1 VALSLLAAAALVA
14 ANAFFVATEF
24 SLARLRTTQVDDYVR
39 QGRAGAKSARHAVDH
54 IDAYLAACQLGIT
67 LASLGLGVVG
77 EPVFEELLH
86 PLFGEGASVA
96 GFAVAGALAFGL
108 ITVLHVVVGE
118 LAPKSLAIAKTA
130 PVALVLAPLMRAFY
144 MATKPLVDL
153 FNWMGNLLLK
163 PFGIP
168 PAAEAGHAPHSEDEL
183 RELLRQSSQEGM
195 IGVEESEYT
204 ENVLLFGDRRAREAM
219 TPRPEVDWVST
230 QDDLRH
236 AAEAAV
242 RTGRTRLPLCE
253 GDAGL
258 DAVVGVVNAKDLL
271 GATVR
276 GEQDMDLRAIARPLA
291 RVNEAEHLDEVLRE
305 MRRERR
311 HVAVVMDEHGTA
323 IGLLSLEDI
332 LETIVGSIEDEY
344 DAEAAEVLRQDG
356 EDWIAAGSAPLREVV
371 ARVGLELGD
380 LPHEATIGG
389 HLLEELG
396 RVPSAGE
403 TVTVDGRPVEIL
415 DADEAQITRLRF
427 PAAVPD

>member
-1 VALSLLAAAALVA
+1 
-14 ANAFFVATEF
+14 
-24 SLARLRTTQVDDYVR
+24 
-39 QGRAGAKSARHAVDH
+39 
-54 IDAYLAACQLGIT
+54 
-67 LASLGLGVVG
+67 
-77 EPVFEELLH
+77 
-86 PLFGEGASVA
+86 
-96 GFAVAGALAFGL
+96 
-108 ITVLHVVVGE
+108 
-118 LAPKSLAIAKTA
+118 
-130 PVALVLAPLMRAFY
+130 VALVLAPLMRAFY
-144 MATKPLVDL
+144 MTTKPLVDL

-195 IGVEESEYT
+195 IGLEESQYS

-219 TPRPEVDWVST
+219 TPRPDVDWVST
-230 QDDLRH
+230 QDDLRR
-236 AAEAAV
+236 AAQVAV
-242 RTGRTRLPLCE
+242 ETGRTRLPLCE

-276 GEQDMDLRAIARPLA
+276 GDHGMDLRAISRPLA

-311 HVAVVMDEHGTA
+311 HVAVVVDEHGTA

-332 LETIVGSIEDEY
+332 LETIVGSIQDEY
-344 DAEAAEVLRQDG
+344 DEDAAEVLREDG
-356 EDWIAAGSAPLREVV
+356 DGWIVAGSAPLRDVV
-371 ARVGLELGD
+371 ALVGLELGD

-396 RVPSAGE
+396 RVPDAGE
-403 TVTVDGRPVEIL
+403 TVTVDGRAVEVL
-415 DADEAQITRLRF
+415 DADEAQITRVRF
-427 PAAVPD
+427 PARVAD

>member
-1 VALSLLAAAALVA
+1 MAVSLLAAAALVA

-24 SLARLRTTQVDDYVR
+24 SLARLRTTQVDDFLR
-39 QGRAGAKSARHAVDH
+39 QGKVGAKSTRHAVDH

-77 EPVFEELLH
+77 EPAFEELLH
-86 PLFGEGASVA
+86 PLLGDGASIA
-96 GFAVAGALAFGL
+96 GFAVAGALSFGL

-118 LAPKSLAIAKTA
+118 LAPKSLAIASTG
-130 PVALVLAPLMRAFY
+130 PVALFLSPFMRAFY
-144 MATKPLVDL
+144 LATKPLVDL
-153 FNWMGNLLLK
+153 FNWMGNMLLK

-183 RELLRQSSQEGM
+183 RELLRQSSREGM
-195 IGVEESEYT
+195 IGVEESHFT

-219 TPRPEVDWVST
+219 TPRPDVDWVST
-230 QDDLRH
+230 QDDLRR
-236 AAEAAV
+236 AAEVAV
-242 RTGRTRLPLCE
+242 GTGRTRLPLCE

-258 DAVVGVVNAKDLL
+258 DAAVGVVNAKDLL
-271 GATVR
+271 GATIR
-276 GEQDMDLRAIARPLA
+276 GEHAMDLRAVARPLA

-311 HVAVVMDEHGTA
+311 HVAVVVDEHGTA

-332 LETIVGSIEDEY
+332 LETIVGSIQDEH
-344 DAEAAEVLRQDG
+344 DTDAAEVLRQDG
-356 EDWIAAGSAPLREVV
+356 EDWIVAGSAPLRDVV

-396 RVPSAGE
+396 RVPAAGE
-403 TVTVDGRPVEIL
+403 TVSVDGRAVEVL
-415 DADEAQITRLRF
+415 DADEAQIVRLRF
-427 PAAVPD
+427 PAAVAD